1 MKKVQRYIVTASAC
15 VFAGVPNYFQAK
27 MPARASEVNANFQ
40 YLDSLVATKINRSE
54 ALIKDSISLIDVS
67 GEDQAVVV
75 RPYEINFLCLKP
87 NARKNGQEYSLR
99 VQGDGGFYLYG
110 SDFDFEQEILKIDAL
125 SFNVNRQIVV
135 SGDDSVSGSLRVG
148 GASRF
153 NSDLRVNGTLYA
165 NIQSAKIPDFVF
177 SPQYELMPLAKVEE
191 FTQQFQHLPGIPS
204 ANEMEK
210 EQVDLV
216 RMNMLL
222 LQKIEELTLHVIR
235 QQKEIDALKISR

>member
-1 MKKVQRYIVTASAC
+1 MKKIQQCLTIASAC
-15 VFAGVPNYFQAK
+15 IFAGVPNVFK
-27 MPARASEVNANFQ
+27 PKTPASAAEVNANFS
-40 YLDSLVATKINRSE
+40 YLDSMISTKSDRSKTF
-54 ALIKDSISLIDVS
+54 IRDSIRSIVVS
-67 GEDQAVVV
+67 ND
-75 RPYEINFLCLKP
+75 
-87 NARKNGQEYSLR
+87 NAATWIFPSKIILYPPSSVNAQEYSIHAPSDGSLHLSGYNNDDFS
-99 VQGDGGFYLYG
+99 GDIF
-110 SDFDFEQEILKIDAL
+110 QIDPLNFKVYRQIIAL
-125 SFNVNRQIVV
+125 S
-135 SGDDSVSGSLRVG
+135 DDSVSGSLRVG